1 MSNTKFLGDILTTA
15 GQIDIKE
22 DIRNKLKGKSK
33 DCKLRALEF
42 EKMCKKL
49 ENTNE
54 KVGEMIAEMIK
65 EKENR
70 LLRKG
75 SLGNMLEFLTT
86 LTGSVQDCINVVES
100 EIARDVIRN
109 KLQRSDTQMSME
121 NQQKIKPYVGKN
133 VKNKQE
139 ISVNA

>member
-33 DCKLRALEF
+33 DCKLRTLEF

-54 KVGEMIAEMIK
+54 KVDEMIAEMIK

-70 LLRKG
+70 LLKKG

-109 KLQRSDTQMSME
+109 KLQRSDTQISME

-133 VKNKQE
+133 MKNKQE
-139 ISVNA
+139 IGVNA